1 MANALTILIVKEVK
15 ELLRDP
21 KILVGTVLM
30 PIIMFGLLGSI
41 FNFSIG
47 SARESFENISIIV
60 VDEDNGQVSRA
71 FKSFIEN
78 YPAAKINA
86 LYVQNI
92 NLAFDELKKTNAS
105 GIILLPKGLSQNIS
119 KGTKGEIVSYILLGS
134 LSVTEQGKASIFQSI
149 VESFNKI
156 LSLQIISSQIPSM
169 DPSFVSNPIA
179 GGYYTYFRGNV
190 LNIPP
195 QVITGTLYMQIM
207 MMPIVIMIMLFS
219 AMTMASTS
227 IALEKETKTLETLLT
242 LPVNRITILVGKLSG
257 SLFVAILGTVT
268 YLFGFNYYMGSI
280 MGSFGEQQNIDLSA
294 LGISIT
300 PLGYLLM
307 GLVFF
312 VSIVSALAIAVSFS
326 VFSEDVRS
334 AQASISYILII
345 ILIPTLILMF
355 VDINTLPLTSQILIY
370 LIPFTHTM
378 VASKSIMMGEY
389 SMVLINIGYLT
400 LFTVVI
406 LYIAAKL
413 FTTEKIF
420 TAKISFKRK
429 KSTE

>member
-1 MANALTILIVKEVK
+1 MASALTTLIVKEVK

-60 VDEDNGQVSRA
+60 VDEDNGPVSNA

-78 YPAAKINA
+78 YPAAKISA
-86 LYVQNI
+86 LYVQNL

-119 KGTKGEIVSYILLGS
+119 KGTRGEIVSYILLSS
-134 LSVTEQGKASIFQSI
+134 LSMTEQGKASMFQAI
-149 VESFNKI
+149 VESFNRI
-156 LSLQIISSQIPSM
+156 LSLQLISSQIPSM
-169 DPSFVSNPIA
+169 DPSFVSSPIA

-190 LNIPP
+190 INIHP
-195 QVITGTLYMQIM
+195 QIITSTIYIQIM

-219 AMTMASTS
+219 AMSMASTS
-227 IALEKETKTLETLLT
+227 IALEKEIKTLETLLT

-257 SLFVAILGTVT
+257 SLFVAILGTVA
-268 YLFGFNYYMGSI
+268 YLVGFNYYMSSL
-280 MGSFGEQQNIDLSA
+280 MGGFGEQQNIDLSA

-300 PLGYLLM
+300 PVGYILM
-307 GLVFF
+307 GVVFF
-312 VSIVSALAIAVSFS
+312 LSIVAALAIAVSFS

-334 AQASISYILII
+334 AQASMGYLII
-345 ILIPTLILMF
+345 IVIIPTLILMF
-355 VDINTLPLTSQILIY
+355 VDLNTLPLTIQIPIY

-389 SMVLINIGYLT
+389 SMVLINIIYLA
-400 LFTVVI
+400 LFTIII
-406 LYIAAKL
+406 LYVAAKL

-429 KSTE
+429 KLTE